1 MGLTG
6 ELGGGLES
14 GADEEDIV
22 VAGAAALIS
31 FIDLLDESFPSFG
44 SEEFRGFPLFRVFF
58 FSLPVND
65 TGEKGDAVGGFWTV
79 AIGLISPFHATAAGK

>member
-6 ELGGGLES
+6 ELGGGLKS

-22 VAGAAALIS
+22 VAGAAALIA

-44 SEEFRGFPLFRVFF
+44 SEEFGGFPFFRVFF
-58 FSLPVND
+58 FSLPTND
-65 TGEKGDAVGGFWTV
+65 A
-79 AIGLISPFHATAAGK
+79 